1 MPAPLPLA
9 PGDYD
14 PEAVK
19 AQARAW
25 VDRVNSAAGV
35 SGGWRLQVLR
45 LRTRRKFD
53 GGSPGTATD
62 VNGDVVSSVGAHAPD
77 GKCDE
82 LPARL
87 RRFVPGCP
95 WALVDQAV
103 RYLYETAPYT
113 GIIYNGVKVEGKYR
127 PTLTQWVRDDQTNV
141 GERGANGTYTLIQ
154 DLIEVTDCDD
164 SLETATGASCSAYE
178 ETIFKWDADS
188 VEPLP
193 IECEQGVTWS
203 IRAVSRSDEDGT
215 YSYQLVKT
223 TARTRHYGPTRVECG
238 PQAEVTEE
246 SWESAY
252 GKPGAL
258 EARGCDANGP
268 IETPPCDTK
277 PGVKTQVQYKE
288 NPDCTFD
295 VVVRRRTSKEFSDSW
310 HDGTVCRRQDVEVIR
325 NAKKVPRDPVPA
337 VGERVDRKLQ
347 RNEDG
352 SYDVTDTIVRAM
364 DPYSYSWTDGST
376 CRQRS
381 VEVLRAQKTR
391 PSAPK
396 LESGETLEVDIQ
408 RNEDCTWDARFAVT
422 KVPKAFVHSWT
433 EGSPCRPVD
442 VRVAQNEPGIPV
454 PPTPGAGESVS
465 MTISR
470 NADCTYDS
478 RIQLVKPAQES
489 VLSWTQGSTCRLED
503 VTSWRRVATAPSVP
517 PPGPGEI
524 VRASVSMN
532 DDCTFDGQVT
542 VVKPPPKSTLT
553 WSDGSPCRP
562 VEHKAWQGWTE
573 IPSVDSRAQGRM
585 VSASLRRNDD
595 CTYDGTQEVV
605 DAMPSQVTW
614 TEGSSCRPV
623 AARAAWGQ
631 REVYVTTPSQGKT
644 VSASVSRN
652 ADCTYDVTE
661 KVATSPSPSTA
672 RWTDGSCAQTT
683 EHVLHE
689 HALSVPSPGPGGTG
703 TTTRAS
709 FRRNEDCTYSGEV
722 STTTVQP
729 GHVTWTEGVTCRP
742 TFATM
747 GWGVTEIPS
756 GPSVGGVSISVSRNP
771 DCTFDYVRKE
781 TSVMQSAGESWE
793 DGSQC
798 EKVNTTVYF
807 HHNGVPPV
815 SVGAPG
821 TYTRANFRMNED
833 CTYSG
838 DITVAT
844 SNPDSQKWVDGGMC
858 APVTHY
864 ACFNQPSVVI
874 SPPSKGQTISA
885 SVSKNRDCTYNYQY
899 AIRDA
904 AGGRM
909 DEKEWESVE
918 EGPNHK
924 YTYEHKLILFSHVEG
939 LPPIPQHS
947 SVGVSVQLNDDCT
960 YSGSITSR
968 RLKSW
973 EMSSSSGSG
982 SGGGGIGKG
991 SFTRKIKA
999 IVNGVTKTRVMKY
1012 SVTVYKGSGN
1022 ASAST
1027 LANHQS
1033 VSSVAGAII
1042 AVDLDDEGS
1051 WQ

>member
-1 MPAPLPLA
+1 MPAPLPIA
-9 PGDYD
+9 PGEYD

-25 VDRVNSAAGV
+25 VDGVNSAAGV

-62 VNGDVVSSVGAHAPD
+62 VNGDAVSSVGAHAPD
-77 GKCDE
+77 GGCDE

-103 RYLYETAPYT
+103 RYLYEIAPYT
-113 GIIYNGVKVEGKYR
+113 GIVYNGVKVEGKYR

-164 SLETATGASCSAYE
+164 SLGVATGASCSAYE
-178 ETIFKWDADS
+178 ETTFKWDADS
-188 VEPLP
+188 VESLP
-193 IECEQGVTWS
+193 VECEQGVTWS
-203 IRAVSRSDEDGT
+203 IRAVSRDDEDGT

-223 TARTRHYGPTRVECG
+223 TARTRHYGPALVECG

-252 GKPGAL
+252 GEPGRF
-258 EARGCDANGP
+258 EARGCDVSGP
-268 IETPPCDTK
+268 IETPPCDTE
-277 PGVKTQVQYKE
+277 PGVRTQVQYRE

-310 HDGTVCRRQDVEVIR
+310 RDGTACRPQDVTVVR
-325 NAKKVPRDPVPA
+325 NAKAAPPAPVPA

-347 RNEDG
+347 RNEDNT
-352 SYDVTDTIVRAM
+352 YDFTDTVVRAP
-364 DPYSYSWTDGST
+364 DPYSYSWTDGSA

-381 VEVLRAQKTR
+381 VEVLRAQKAMPAVPAVR
-391 PSAPK
+391 A
-396 LESGETLEVDIQ
+396 GETLDADVQ

-422 KVPKAFVHSWT
+422 KAPDAFVHSWT
-433 EGSPCRPVD
+433 EGSACRPVD
-442 VRVAQNEPGIPV
+442 VRVAQNEAGIPV
-454 PPTPGAGESVS
+454 PPAPGPGETVS
-465 MTISR
+465 MTLSR

-478 RIQLVKPAQES
+478 RIQLAKPAPES
-489 VLSWTQGSTCRLED
+489 MLSWTQGSTCRPEV
-503 VTSWRRVATAPSVP
+503 VTSWRRAATAPSVP
-517 PPGPGEI
+517 APGAGEV

-542 VVKPPPKSTLT
+542 VVKPPPKTTLS

-562 VEHKAWQGWTE
+562 AEHKAWQGWTE
-573 IPSVDSRAQGRM
+573 VPAVEARAQGRT

-605 DAMPSQVTW
+605 EAVPSQVSW
-614 TEGSSCRPV
+614 SEGSPCRPV

-631 REVYVTTPSQGKT
+631 RAVDVTAPSQGRT

-672 RWTDGSCAQTT
+672 AWTDGSCAQPT

-689 HALSVPSPGPGGTG
+689 NALSVPSPGAGGVG
-703 TTTRAS
+703 VVKRAS
-709 FRRNEDCTYSGEV
+709 FRRNDDCTYSGEV
-722 STTTVQP
+722 ATTTSSP
-729 GHVTWTEGVTCRP
+729 ESASWTEGVSCRP
-742 TFATM
+742 TAASAFWNQRSVA
-747 GWGVTEIPS
+747 IPAI
-756 GPSVGGVSISVSRNP
+756 PAGGTVSASVSRNA
-771 DCTFDYVRKE
+771 DCTYDYVTKV
-781 TSVMQSAGESWE
+781 TPAMSSAGGSW
-793 DGSQC
+793 DGGSQC
-798 EKVNTTVYF
+798 EAVHTTAYF
-807 HHNGVPPV
+807 HYGSIPPV
-815 SVGAPG
+815 PRGGRG

-838 DITVAT
+838 DVEVAT
-844 SNPDSQKWVDGGMC
+844 SAPDSQSWTDGGAC
-858 APVTHY
+858 APADHHVF
-864 ACFNQPSVVI
+864 FNQDSVDI
-874 SPPSKGQTISA
+874 PPPSPGQTVSA

-899 AIRDA
+899 AVRTA
-904 AGGRM
+904 EERV
-909 DEKEWESVE
+909 DEQEWESEE
-918 EGPNHK
+918 EGPTYK
-924 YTYEHKLILFSHVEG
+924 YTYENKLILFSHMKSV
-939 LPPIPQHS
+939 PRVPHHS

-968 RLKSW
+968 RLKNWAQASH
-973 EMSSSSGSG
+973 
-982 SGGGGIGKG
+982 GGDGGIGT
-991 SFTRKIKA
+991 STFTRTIKA
-999 IVNGVTKTRVMKY
+999 IVNGVTKTRTMRY
-1012 SVTVYKGSGN
+1012 QTTVYKGAGN

-1027 LANHQS
+1027 LAHHQS
-1033 VSSVAGAII
+1033 VSGVAGAIV
-1042 AVDLDDEGS
+1042 AVDLIDEGN

>member
-1 MPAPLPLA
+1 MPAPLPIA
-9 PGDYD
+9 PGEYD

-25 VDRVNSAAGV
+25 VDGVNSAAGV

-95 WALVDQAV
+95 WALVDQVV

-164 SLETATGASCSAYE
+164 SLGVATGASCSAYE
-178 ETIFKWDADS
+178 ETTFKWDADS

-193 IECEQGVTWS
+193 VECEQGVTWS

-223 TARTRHYGPTRVECG
+223 TARTRHYGPALVECG

-252 GKPGAL
+252 GEPGRF
-258 EARGCDANGP
+258 EARGCDVSGP
-268 IETPPCDTK
+268 IETPACDTE
-277 PGVKTQVQYKE
+277 PGVKTQVQYRE

-310 HDGTVCRRQDVEVIR
+310 RDGTACRPQDVTVVR
-325 NAKKVPRDPVPA
+325 NAKVVPPVPVPA

-347 RNEDG
+347 RNEDN
-352 SYDVTDTIVRAM
+352 SYDVTDTVVRAP
-364 DPYSYSWTDGST
+364 DPYSYSWTDGSA
-376 CRQRS
+376 CRRRS
-381 VEVLRAQKTR
+381 VEVLRAQKAMPPVPAVR
-391 PSAPK
+391 P
-396 LESGETLEVDIQ
+396 GETLDADVQ

-422 KVPKAFVHSWT
+422 KAPDAFVHSWT
-433 EGSPCRPVD
+433 EGSACRPVD
-442 VRVAQNEPGIPV
+442 VRVAQNEPGIPL
-454 PPTPGAGESVS
+454 PPSPGAGETVS
-465 MTISR
+465 MTLSR

-478 RIQLVKPAQES
+478 RIQLVRPAPES
-489 VLSWTQGSTCRLED
+489 RLSWTQGSTCRPEV
-503 VTSWRRVATAPSVP
+503 VTSWRRAATAPQVP
-517 PPGPGEI
+517 RPGAGEV

-542 VVKPPPKSTLT
+542 VVKPPPRSTLS
-553 WSDGSPCRP
+553 WS
-562 VEHKAWQGWTE
+562 
-573 IPSVDSRAQGRM
+573 
-585 VSASLRRNDD
+585 
-595 CTYDGTQEVV
+595 
-605 DAMPSQVTW
+605 
-614 TEGSSCRPV
+614 
-623 AARAAWGQ
+623 
-631 REVYVTTPSQGKT
+631 
-644 VSASVSRN
+644 
-652 ADCTYDVTE
+652 
-661 KVATSPSPSTA
+661 
-672 RWTDGSCAQTT
+672 
-683 EHVLHE
+683 
-689 HALSVPSPGPGGTG
+689 
-703 TTTRAS
+703 
-709 FRRNEDCTYSGEV
+709 
-722 STTTVQP
+722 
-729 GHVTWTEGVTCRP
+729 
-742 TFATM
+742 
-747 GWGVTEIPS
+747 
-756 GPSVGGVSISVSRNP
+756 
-771 DCTFDYVRKE
+771 
-781 TSVMQSAGESWE
+781 

-798 EKVNTTVYF
+798 ELVHTTAYF

-815 SVGAPG
+815 SRGGQG

-838 DITVAT
+838 DVEVAT
-844 SNPDSQKWVDGGMC
+844 STPDSQSWTDGGAC
-858 APVTHY
+858 APADHHVY
-864 ACFNQPSVVI
+864 FNQKSVSIPAPS
-874 SPPSKGQTISA
+874 SGQTVSA

-899 AIRDA
+899 AVRTA
-904 AGGRM
+904 EERT
-909 DEKEWESVE
+909 DEQEWESEE
-918 EGPNHK
+918 EGPTYK
-924 YTYEHKLILFSHVEG
+924 YTYENRLILFSHTRQV
-939 LPPIPQHS
+939 PRVPHHS

-968 RLKSW
+968 RLKRWAQASHG
-973 EMSSSSGSG
+973 E
-982 SGGGGIGKG
+982 GGGIGT
-991 SFTRKIKA
+991 STFTRTIKA
-999 IVNGVTKTRVMKY
+999 IVNGVTKTRTMKY
-1012 SVTVYKGSGN
+1012 QTTVYKGSGN

-1027 LANHQS
+1027 LARHQS
-1033 VSSVAGAII
+1033 ISSAAGAII
-1042 AVDLDDEGS
+1042 AVDLVDEGN

>member
-1 MPAPLPLA
+1 MPVPLPIA
-9 PGDYD
+9 PGEYD

-25 VDRVNSAAGV
+25 VDGVNSAAGV
-35 SGGWRLQVLR
+35 SGGWRLQFLR

-53 GGSPGTATD
+53 GGSPGAVTD
-62 VNGDVVSSVGAHAPD
+62 VNGDAVSSVGAHAPD

-82 LPARL
+82 LPAKI

-127 PTLTQWVRDDQTNV
+127 PTKTDWLRDDQTNV
-141 GERGANGTYTLIQ
+141 GERGANGTYTLVQ

-164 SLETATGASCSAYE
+164 SVGAATGASCSAYE
-178 ETIFKWDADS
+178 ETTFKWDADS

-193 IECEQGVTWS
+193 VECEQGVTWS

-223 TARTRHYGPTRVECG
+223 TARTRHYGPTLVECG

-252 GKPGAL
+252 GGPGAF
-258 EARGCDANGP
+258 EARGCDFSGP
-268 IETPPCDTK
+268 IETPACDTE
-277 PGVKTQVQYKE
+277 PGVKTQVQYRE
-288 NPDCTFD
+288 NTDCTFD

-310 HDGTVCRRQDVEVIR
+310 RDGTACRPQDVTVVR
-325 NAKKVPRDPVPA
+325 NAKVVPPVPVPA

-347 RNEDG
+347 RNEDNT
-352 SYDVTDTIVRAM
+352 YDVTDTVVRAP
-364 DPYSYSWTDGST
+364 DPYSYSWTDGSA
-376 CRQRS
+376 CRRRS
-381 VEVLRAQKTR
+381 VEVLRAQKAMPPVPAVR
-391 PSAPK
+391 P
-396 LESGETLEVDIQ
+396 GETLDADVQ

-422 KVPKAFVHSWT
+422 KAPDAFVHSWT
-433 EGSPCRPVD
+433 EGSACRPVD

-454 PPTPGAGESVS
+454 PPAPGAGETVS
-465 MTISR
+465 MTLSR

-478 RIQLVKPAQES
+478 RIQLVRPAPES
-489 VLSWTQGSTCRLED
+489 RLSWTQGSTCRPEV
-503 VTSWRRVATAPSVP
+503 VTSWRRAATAPSVP
-517 PPGPGEI
+517 RPGAGEV

-542 VVKPPPKSTLT
+542 VVKPPPRSTLS

-562 VEHKAWQGWTE
+562 AEHKAWQGWTE
-573 IPSVDSRAQGRM
+573 VPSVEARAQGKV

-595 CTYDGTQEVV
+595 CTYDGAQEVV
-605 DAMPSQVTW
+605 EAVPSQVSW

-631 REVYVTTPSQGKT
+631 RAVAVAAPSQGRT

-661 KVATSPSPSTA
+661 KVAESPSPSTA
-672 RWTDGSCAQTT
+672 TWTEGTCGQATT
-683 EHVLHE
+683 TTLH
-689 HALSVPSPGPGGTG
+689 AFARGVVSPGPGGTG
-703 TTTRAS
+703 VTTRAS
-709 FRRNEDCTYSGEV
+709 WRLNEDCTYSGETSVTTRTPGSV
-722 STTTVQP
+722 S
-729 GHVTWTEGVTCRP
+729 WTEGVSCRP
-742 TFATM
+742 TSATM
-747 GWGVTEIPS
+747 GWGVTSIPGGAS
-756 GPSVGGVSISVSRNP
+756 AGGVSVSVSRNP

-781 TSVMQSAGESWE
+781 TPAMNSAGGSW
-793 DGSQC
+793 DGGSQC
-798 EKVNTTVYF
+798 ELVHTTAYF

-815 SVGAPG
+815 SMGGQG

-838 DITVAT
+838 DVEVAT
-844 SNPDSQKWVDGGMC
+844 STPDSQSWTDGGAC
-858 APVTHY
+858 APADHHVY
-864 ACFNQPSVVI
+864 FNQKSVSI
-874 SPPSKGQTISA
+874 PAPASGQTVSA

-899 AIRDA
+899 AVRTA
-904 AGGRM
+904 EERT
-909 DEKEWESVE
+909 DEQEWESEE
-918 EGPNHK
+918 EGPTYK
-924 YTYEHKLILFSHVEG
+924 YTYENRLILFSHVRQV
-939 LPPIPQHS
+939 PRVPHHS

-968 RLKSW
+968 RLKRWAQASRG
-973 EMSSSSGSG
+973 E
-982 SGGGGIGKG
+982 GGGIGT
-991 SFTRKIKA
+991 STFTRTIKA
-999 IVNGVTKTRVMKY
+999 IVNGVTKTRTMKY
-1012 SVTVYKGSGN
+1012 QTTVYKGSGN

-1027 LANHQS
+1027 LAHHQS
-1033 VSSVAGAII
+1033 ISSAAGALI
-1042 AVDLDDEGS
+1042 AVDLVDEGN